1 MYLTYDR
8 YQELGGCMDAAL
20 FPRFEAKARSR
31 IDAMTF
37 GRLRGETPARDSVV
51 NCMFELVEAMH
62 ADEQLA
68 GASGRE
74 IAAVSNDGV
83 SVTYAGGAATAGV
96 SRRYSAIVRTWLA
109 GETDSCGNNLMY
121 AGVRL

>member
-8 YQELGGCMDAAL
+8 YQEKGGCIEAAQ
-20 FPRFEAKARSR
+20 FPRFEAKARR
-31 IDAMTF
+31 QIDAMTF
-37 GRLRGETPARDSVV
+37 GRLQGESPVRDSVS
-51 NCMFELVEAMH
+51 NCMYELIEAMS

-68 GASGRE
+68 GMSGRE

-83 SVTYAGGAATAGV
+83 SVTFAAAGT
-96 SRRYSAIVRTWLA
+96 SRRYSAIVRFWLA
-109 GETDSCGNNLMY
+109 GETDFCGNSLMY